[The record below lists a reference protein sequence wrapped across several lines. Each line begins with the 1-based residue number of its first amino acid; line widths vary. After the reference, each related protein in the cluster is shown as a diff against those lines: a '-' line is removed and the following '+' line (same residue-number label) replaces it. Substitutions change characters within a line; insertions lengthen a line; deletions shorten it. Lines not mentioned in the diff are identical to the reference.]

1 MENEQLFKADETLQ
15 SQSSVR
21 LRPSHLGHDFVK
33 IATGGIEVE
42 NSSSRETAPLLAGEN
57 GKSKAD
63 SNDLGDGGQRAE
75 QYWSGD
81 KDFEGRPWW
90 NKPSVGCNHLV
101 DRCLS

>member
-1 MENEQLFKADETLQ
+1 MENEQLFKVDETLQ

-33 IATGGIEVE
+33 IASGSIEIE
-42 NSSSRETAPLLAGEN
+42 NSSNSETAPLLDGKN
-57 GKSKAD
+57 SKSKAG
-63 SNDLGDGGQRAE
+63 STILGDSGQRAE

-90 NKPSVGCNHLV
+90 NKPSVGCNYLMHC
-101 DRCLS
+101 CLS